1 MAMHD
6 ITCPLCGTVNPP
18 GTNFCQKASCG
29 AWLTRLVPPQ
39 KADIAPD
46 APTATET
53 QEPTQDSQSYH
64 PESKIAQ
71 NPPSRKRVLGTPR
84 RASRTMTGAI
94 PKRGIGRWLIP
105 SAVILALPA
114 AYFGGY
120 LHGFSTLRG
129 AITKPTVIRQTI
141 IKGGITGK
149 APANPTRGIAGAG
162 PQPSR
167 TPTQPPV
174 TKTVTATVTKSPKTS
189 QPALPSYLAQLH
201 GTIKNG
207 QLQTVVWA
215 GISPN
220 GPLYPVSLMVDTGAV
235 TTMVSGRFF
244 QACGDQPTG
253 QTGVFSGIGGNTTV
267 QYWPSVWVFPQDKPI
282 NPIIAGSTA
291 PGGVN
296 RSVLGPEGVIVL
308 LGQNVISQSTLVQN
322 GTKWTLTYPVQ

>member
-1 MAMHD
+1 MAMNT
-6 ITCPLCGTVNPP
+6 ITCPLCGTINPP

-29 AWLTRLVPPQ
+29 AWLTRLVPPENA
-39 KADIAPD
+39 KIAPD
-46 APTATET
+46 APTASAT
-53 QEPTQDSQSYH
+53 QKTVQDTQSY
-64 PESKIAQ
+64 PPASETAQ
-71 NPPSRKRVLGTPR
+71 NTPARKPVLGTSE
-84 RASRTMTGAI
+84 RASRRTGGAAA
-94 PKRGIGRWLIP
+94 KSRIGRWVIA
-105 SAVILALPA
+105 SAVVLALPA

-120 LHGFSTLRG
+120 LHGFSTLKG
-129 AITKPTVIRQTI
+129 AVERPTVIRQTI

-149 APANPTRGIAGAG
+149 APANPTRGIASAG
-162 PQPSR
+162 PQPSH
-167 TPTQPPV
+167 TPTQPTT

-308 LGQNVISQSTLVQN
+308 LGQNVISQSTLVQTGVN
-322 GTKWTLTYPVQ
+322 WTLTYPIA